1 MVGVQGTRYRY
12 PEMSVSTTILD
23 KHVQRSSEQNI
34 HKKSRNRS
42 APSRDK
48 CATGKEIACHDIA
61 FCHACKASER
71 VPNPTKPS
79 VRHSFTAFP
88 FILGNHVNRSCNKT
102 SLFIV

>member
-34 HKKSRNRS
+34 HKKTRNRS

-48 CATGKEIACHDIA
+48 CATGK
-61 FCHACKASER
+61 
-71 VPNPTKPS
+71 
-79 VRHSFTAFP
+79 
-88 FILGNHVNRSCNKT
+88 
-102 SLFIV
+102 